1 MPLRAAVLTVKEALA
16 YTTGH
21 CEPPP
26 ATSRESSEQA
36 CACNSSSGT
45 GSPQA
50 LPLVRDRSGERGAM
64 DFDLT
69 EEQNL
74 TRQAVRDFAEKE
86 IAPVAQ
92 ELDER
97 EEFSMELTG
106 KMAELGL
113 LGCFVPEKYG
123 GSDMGYV
130 SYIIAV
136 EELARVDGSQAATI
150 AAGNSLGIGP
160 IYYFGNERQKEEWLP
175 RLCSGECLAAF
186 GLTEPEAGS
195 DAGSS
200 RTRAELKGDQWVIN
214 GSKIFITNSA
224 CPLTGVIVVQAVTG
238 GREDGKPELSC
249 FLVRA
254 DAAGLT
260 AREMKGKMMWRASNT
275 GELFFDNCMVP
286 KENLLGRIGDG
297 FHQMLST
304 LDGGR
309 LSIAAMGLGGS
320 QGAFDLA
327 LEYANSRVQ
336 FGRPISSFQINA
348 FKLADMALEIE
359 VARNFLYK
367 ACCLRENGQPITKEA
382 AMAKLFCSEVM
393 HRCVHHAVQLH
404 GGYGLMKDFRMERLY
419 RDQRLLEIGEGTS
432 EILRIVIARHI
443 GVAGRAI

>member
-1 MPLRAAVLTVKEALA
+1 
-16 YTTGH
+16 
-21 CEPPP
+21 
-26 ATSRESSEQA
+26 
-36 CACNSSSGT
+36 
-45 GSPQA
+45 
-50 LPLVRDRSGERGAM
+50 M

-74 TRQAVRDFAEKE
+74 TRQAVRDFAVKE
-86 IAPVAQ
+86 IALVAQ

-97 EEFSMELTG
+97 EEFSVGLTR

-123 GSDMGYV
+123 GSNMGYI

-150 AAGNSLGIGP
+150 AAGNSLGVGP
-160 IYYFGNERQKEEWLP
+160 VYYFGNEKQKEAWLP
-175 RLCSGECLAAF
+175 KLCSGECLAAF

-200 RTRAELKGDQWVIN
+200 RTKAELRGDHWVIN

-238 GREDGKPELSC
+238 EREDRKPELSC
-249 FLVRA
+249 FLVPT
-254 DAAGLT
+254 DAAGLI

-275 GELFFDNCMVP
+275 GELFFDNCVVP
-286 KENLLGRIGDG
+286 KENLLGGIGDG

-359 VARNFLYK
+359 LARNFLYK
-367 ACCLRENGQPITKEA
+367 ACWLRENDRPITTEA
-382 AMAKLFCSEVM
+382 AMAKLYCSEVM

-404 GGYGLMKDFRMERLY
+404 GGYGLMKDSRIERFY

-432 EILRIVIARHI
+432 EILRVVIARHI
-443 GVAGRAI
+443 GVVGGAI